1 MIFIALHS
9 TALSNA
15 INSEVNQ
22 TTASDYMPRI
32 FDGPLQVHYG
42 QAYVLPSNS
51 YGLDL
56 NDSFRG
62 QTNGLCGAATP
73 GALFLITGQHTGQV
87 GFTLDV
93 LETAPTIDEKWE

>member
-1 MIFIALHS
+1 
-9 TALSNA
+9 
-15 INSEVNQ
+15 
-22 TTASDYMPRI
+22 MPRI